1 MAATENDEERNLPF
15 QHRLTVKAAGRV
27 ASVKVTL
34 INIRDIF
41 QNFKG
46 PRNKS
51 IAHPNTV
58 LCSCGVAVLSS
69 SQRFRVLD
77 FHLFQLHHITGP
89 WNLSLIRKRVNQAWR
104 IKQGVLDGPS
114 LRAEDITPACI
125 LLNKNLGTRPYL
137 TIRKKGI

>member
-58 LCSCGVAVLSS
+58 LCSCGVAVLITKIQSPRLPS
-69 SQRFRVLD
+69 IPTTPHHRVLESFTD
-77 FHLFQLHHITGP
+77 SETGKS
-89 WNLSLIRKRVNQAWR
+89 SLENQAGSFGWAQSESR
-104 IKQGVLDGPS
+104 GHHTCLHFT
-114 LRAEDITPACI
+114 E
-125 LLNKNLGTRPYL
+125 
-137 TIRKKGI
+137 

>member
-58 LCSCGVAVLSS
+58 LCSCGVAVLITKIQSPRLPS
-69 SQRFRVLD
+69 IPTTP
-77 FHLFQLHHITGP
+77 HHRALESFTD
-89 WNLSLIRKRVNQAWR
+89 SE
-104 IKQGVLDGPS
+104 DG
-114 LRAEDITPACI
+114 
-125 LLNKNLGTRPYL
+125 
-137 TIRKKGI
+137 